1 MNPHSRTVIAAIFT
15 LITFIYLCRLFYIQV
30 ITDRYK
36 LSASNNVL
44 RYITEYPARGL
55 IYDRNGTLMVYNEA
69 VYDLMVIPRQ
79 VKNIDTMEFCR
90 LLDITAEEFV
100 RRMQKASRYS
110 RYKSSVFEKQMPAA
124 QYALLQEKLYKFS
137 GFFVQPRT
145 LRKYPTSSAA
155 HVLGYIGEVDEKIIA
170 TDPYYRMGDYIGIS
184 GIEKSYEEELRGK
197 RGVRIVMVDVHNREV
212 GSYENGK
219 YDTAAVAGYDL
230 TLTLDAS
237 LQAYAEQLM
246 QNKAG
251 GIVAIEPE
259 SGEILVMLSSPS
271 YDPNLMVGRAR
282 NRNYS
287 LLSTDPYKSLFNRA
301 MMSYYPPGSTF
312 KLISAASAVNEA
324 IIHRQTVFPHLF
336 VAGGKSVKCHPHPPV
351 ALEGA
356 IQYSCNPYFCHV
368 FRSFVDNRKFR
379 SSEEGYRIW
388 RDYMLSFGIGG
399 KIGVD
404 LPHELP
410 GILPSAD
417 YYNKIYGKGRW
428 KAFTI
433 YSLGLGQGELGITPL
448 QMANIIAIFANRGFY
463 YTPHLVKAVA
473 GKPNTGR
480 NLNKKHYCKMDP
492 RNFDVIIDGM
502 QKVTEAGTGRIARF
516 GDTVICGKTGTAQN
530 PHGKD
535 HSLFVAFAPRD
546 NPRIAIAVM
555 VENAGFGASWAAPIA
570 SLIMERFLTG
580 TISRPELEQR
590 IMEGDLLKDYPL
602 PGTPPRNTPPPSDTG
617 LRQTV
622 APVADAGNPSVN
634 QD

>member
-1 MNPHSRTVIAAIFT
+1 MNPHARTVIAAIFT
-15 LITFIYLCRLFYIQV
+15 LIIFIYLVRLFYIQV

-55 IYDRNGTLMVYNEA
+55 IYDRHGRLMVYNEA

-90 LLDITAEEFV
+90 LMEITPEEFV
-100 RRMQKASRYS
+100 RRMQKAARYS
-110 RYKSSVFEKQMPAA
+110 RYKSSVFEKQMPAE
-124 QYALLQEKLYKFS
+124 QYARLQEKLYRFS

-145 LRKYPTSSAA
+145 LRRYPTRSAA

-170 TDPYYRMGDYIGIS
+170 SDPYYSMGDYIGIS
-184 GIEKSYEEELRGK
+184 GIEKSYEKELRGK

-219 YDTAAVAGYDL
+219 YDTAAIAGHDL
-230 TLTLDAS
+230 TLTLDAG

-251 GIVAIEPE
+251 GIVAIEPQ

-271 YDPNLMVGRAR
+271 YDPNLMVGKAR

-287 LLSTDPYKSLFNRA
+287 LLATDPYKSLFNRA

-324 IIHRQTVFPHLF
+324 IIHRQTVYPHLF

-368 FRSFVDNRKFR
+368 FRSFVDNRKFVT
-379 SSEEGYRIW
+379 SENGYRIW
-388 RDYMLSFGIGG
+388 RDYLLSFGIGR

-410 GILPSAD
+410 GILPTPD
-417 YYNKIYGKGRW
+417 YYNKFYGTGRW
-428 KAFTI
+428 KATTI

-448 QMANIIAIFANRGFY
+448 QMANITAIFANRGFY
-463 YTPHLVKAVA
+463 YPPHLVKAIA
-473 GKPNTGR
+473 GRPNTTR
-480 NLNKKHYCKMDP
+480 NLIEKHYCKVDP
-492 RNFDVIIDGM
+492 RSFDVIIDGM

-516 GDTVICGKTGTAQN
+516 ADMMICGKTGTAQN

-535 HSLFVAFAPRD
+535 HSLFVAFAPCD

-570 SLIMERFLTG
+570 SLIMERYLTG
-580 TISRPELEQR
+580 SISRPELEKR
-590 IMEGDLLKDYPL
+590 ILEGDLLKDYPL
-602 PGTPPRNTPPPSDTG
+602 PGTPSRNTSNPSDTTR
-617 LRQTV
+617 RQTV
-622 APVADAGNPSVN
+622 SPVAHAGNPSLQ